1 MYYIEDEFY
10 KNRIISSNKQMIE
23 NCDILVCYVDE
34 KVKNSG
40 SKRILS
46 YAKKK
51 GLKIIN
57 LFSEV

>member
-1 MYYIEDEFY
+1 
-10 KNRIISSNKQMIE
+10 MIE